1 MREKLVLLVLF
12 FCFICTAGKQYYLDC
27 FSSIKEY
34 QSLYKQV
41 QRLEAQRDKL
51 SITKEQGA
59 SEKKPKYSTFENIA
73 EMCSHVS
80 QLDGC
85 TVTEIS
91 AINIISRDEIMYIAR
106 TENLSDV
113 ASFSDTLN
121 GIQIQATVS
130 DFAQVL
136 KELQKME
143 MVIYSIDYDTET
155 SEMIL
160 KTLII

>member
-51 SITKEQGA
+51 SIAKEQGA

-73 EMCSHVS
+73 EMCTRVS

-121 GIQIQATVS
+121 GIQIQVTVS
-130 DFAQVL
+130 DFTQVL